1 MQLCVELR
9 INCAT
14 LTAPAH
20 ILHQLQLIMECRI
33 TKEEMCKKLKFL
45 FYILGICVALFHY
58 YLQRSSVQL
67 LSPDP
72 RCCRPYMLVGA
83 VSCCQQ
89 LMPGAVVSSKPVSPV
104 TTCQRLHL
112 ALRLHCNRI
121 SAAPRLSC
129 SQRAWYEHIKSRPL
143 SITRGNHKLRFHPA
157 SRVLHPGCIC

>member
-1 MQLCVELR
+1 MQ
-9 INCAT
+9 
-14 LTAPAH
+14 
-20 ILHQLQLIMECRI
+20 
-33 TKEEMCKKLKFL
+33 KKLNSFFTSWGSVL
-45 FYILGICVALFHY
+45 L
-58 YLQRSSVQL
+58 SSITTFNARNRAVQL
-67 LSPDP
+67 LSPNP
-72 RCCRPYMLVGA
+72 RCCRPYMLVDA

-157 SRVLHPGCIC
+157 SRVYLLG